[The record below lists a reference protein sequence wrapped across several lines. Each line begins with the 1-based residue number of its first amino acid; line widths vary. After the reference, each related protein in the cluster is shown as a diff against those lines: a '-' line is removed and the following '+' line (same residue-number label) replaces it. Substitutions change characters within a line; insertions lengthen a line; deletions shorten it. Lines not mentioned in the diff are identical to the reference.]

1 MKLETFKKLKLPGT
15 PGVYFFYKGTEIV
28 YIGKATSLKDRV
40 KSYFGKDLIETRGPL
55 LVDMVFQAD
64 KIDWQGTDSVL
75 EALILE
81 ASLIKKYQPK
91 YNTKEK
97 DDKSF
102 NYVIITKPARAGGE
116 PLPKVLVV
124 RGRELRQ
131 FPEKFP
137 FSAKFGPFTNGAQLR
152 EAMKIIRP
160 IFPFIDAQSAKRDN
174 QEFYRQLGLSPDV
187 KDSVATEVYKK
198 NIANLKLFFQG
209 KKKRI
214 LSNFKKEMLVYAK
227 NKQFEQAGAMKY
239 RIFALTH
246 INDVALLK
254 KENYARSD
262 ASAFRI
268 ECYDV
273 AHMSGKNMVGVMTV
287 VENGQPAKHEYK
299 KFKIRTQT
307 GSNDVGALT
316 EILER
321 RLAHPEWAFPQLI
334 VVDGGV
340 AQINAAQKVLKS
352 LKIKIPVTSVLKDER
367 HKPKAIMG
375 DEVSARA
382 HKAAIL
388 LGNSEAHRFAIT
400 YHKNMRSKNFLGK
413 K

>member
-1 MKLETFKKLKLPGT
+1 MKIEVFKKLKLPNT
-15 PGVYFFYKGTEIV
+15 PGVYFFYSGKDIT

-55 LVDMVFQAD
+55 LVDMVFQSD
-64 KIDWQGTDSVL
+64 KIEWKDTDSVL

-102 NYVIITKPARAGGE
+102 NYVIITREA
-116 PLPKVLVV
+116 LPKVLVV

-131 FPEKFP
+131 YPERFA

-160 IFPFIDAQSAKRDN
+160 IFPFVDDQSAKKDN
-174 QEFYRQLGLSPDV
+174 RVFYRQLGLSPDM
-187 KDSVATEVYKK
+187 KDSVASEVYKK

-209 KKKRI
+209 KKKKI
-214 LSNFKKEMLVYAK
+214 LLNFKKEMMSYAK
-227 NKQFEQAGAMKY
+227 NKQFELANAMKY

-254 KENYARSD
+254 KENFMRSD
-262 ASAFRI
+262 ISSFRI
-268 ECYDV
+268 EAYDI

-287 VENGQPAKHEYK
+287 IENGNPEKSEYK
-299 KFKIRTQT
+299 KFKIRSQN
-307 GSNDVGALT
+307 GANDVGALT
-316 EILER
+316 EVLER
-321 RLAHPEWAFPQLI
+321 RLAHSEWKFPQLI

-340 AQINAAQKVLKS
+340 AQINAAQKVLKA
-352 LKIKIPVTSVLKDER
+352 LKIKIPVASVLKDER

-382 HKAAIL
+382 QKQAIL
-388 LGNSEAHRFAIT
+388 LANNEAHRFAIA
-400 YHKNMRSKNFLGK
+400 YHKNMRDKNFLGRI
-413 K
+413 